1 MKQLVEI
8 IGKVVFTCAILAGLS
23 SCAAYCPKHGF
34 VDPVTGKCVCRVAE
48 NMPRYE
54 PAHKLPY
61 DWLRLLSNYSYD
73 KKDVRTFLSVEF
85 VVEKNGNVSGVRI
98 VGKENE
104 VLTSFEKAAVAAFS
118 QLKNW
123 RPGSHCGKKVNVL
136 MRVPINIDFSPS
148 ED

>member
-1 MKQLVEI
+1 MMTLI
-8 IGKVVFTCAILAGLS
+8 GLS

-54 PAHKLPY
+54 PRPSKLIS
-61 DWLRLLSNYSYD
+61 DWLHLMSTYPYD
-73 KKDVRTFLSVEF
+73 KKDLTTFIAIEY

-104 VLTSFEKAAVAAFS
+104 ELTSFEKAAVAAFS

-136 MRVPINIDFSPS
+136 MRVPINIDINRSQ
-148 ED
+148 E